1 MYRSNELTISQKLK
15 LQNIGH
21 ILLID
26 KDSKKI
32 YKMYKNINLLD
43 NPHSIE
49 QRLNQIVQLTSMMNF
64 MPKTTF
70 YYDQDM
76 LVMKQ
81 KLLIKQKDLK
91 LINPKKRLALI
102 EEFSCSLDKIY
113 NEGFI
118 HGDINRKNILYAN
131 DRLNLIDFE
140 PSFFQ
145 IKNKVKQLI
154 STIPYIHHE
163 DIKNK
168 TISIKSDLL
177 GFGCFLKWFLLNN
190 HSPQHYSDECSKI
203 ISAFK
208 YKNLPFQ
215 NLKKILVN
223 SYPLL

>member
-21 ILLID
+21 VLLID
-26 KDSKKI
+26 KDSRKI
-32 YKMYKNINLLD
+32 YKIYKNINLLD
-43 NPHSIE
+43 NPHNIE
-49 QRLNQIVQLTSMMNF
+49 QRLNQIVQLTSMMDF

-91 LINPKKRLALI
+91 QINPIKRLSLI
-102 EEFSCSLDKIY
+102 EEFFCSLDRIY
-113 NEGFI
+113 SEGFI

-177 GFGCFLKWFLLNN
+177 GFGCFLKWFLHN
-190 HSPQHYSDECSKI
+190 STPPQYYADECSKI
-203 ISAFK
+203 ISDFK
-208 YKNLPFQ
+208 VEPFPFQ
-215 NLKKILVN
+215 NLTKLLV
-223 SYPLL
+223 S

>member
-1 MYRSNELTISQKLK
+1 MYKSYELTNSQKLK

-21 ILLID
+21 VLLID
-26 KDSKKI
+26 KDSRKI
-32 YKMYKNINLLD
+32 YKIYKNINLLD
-43 NPHSIE
+43 NSHNIKE
-49 QRLNQIVQLTSMMNF
+49 RLNQIVQLTSMMDF
-64 MPKTTF
+64 MPQTN
-70 YYDQDM
+70 YLYEEDM
-76 LVMKQ
+76 LVMSQKQ
-81 KLLIKQKDLK
+81 LIKQKKLK
-91 LINPKKRLALI
+91 TIDPKKRLALI

-190 HSPQHYSDECSKI
+190 HPPQHYSDECSKI

-223 SYPLL
+223 